1 MCVRG
6 GIASALLERV
16 GFHFGEGIGNPGVS
30 QANAWHAYS
39 CTKSTHLNGEI
50 AGRVAKSI
58 THEDI
63 ATHGASIAALTRF
76 VCHQQNPLCT
86 AAQTERRF
94 TDDANEEQPEEGPNA
109 ETEEEGRDEM

>member
-16 GFHFGEGIGNPGVS
+16 GFHLGEGIGNPGVS

-63 ATHGASIAALTRF
+63 ATHLHHYKLAHLI
-76 VCHQQNPLCT
+76 VCVVEDIQKDGLQDTTLS
-86 AAQTERRF
+86 
-94 TDDANEEQPEEGPNA
+94 
-109 ETEEEGRDEM
+109 ET